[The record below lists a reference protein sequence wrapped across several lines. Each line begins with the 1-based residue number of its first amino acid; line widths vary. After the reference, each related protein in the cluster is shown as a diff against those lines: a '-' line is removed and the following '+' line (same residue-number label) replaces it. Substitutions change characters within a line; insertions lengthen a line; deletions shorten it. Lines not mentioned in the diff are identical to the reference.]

1 MILKVKGDD
10 GTTVEE
16 DEFAVPSTCECVY
29 VMKKRKRENERS
41 KKL

>member
-1 MILKVKGDD
+1 MILKVKGKNDA
-10 GTTVEE
+10 TEE